1 MNNSPFEVFRR
12 NLAPLM
18 VFLTGL
24 AIFAFVVLP
33 VLDQYMRQN
42 QGTGEQQVMAKFD
55 GQELT
60 RARIEGFN
68 RNHRMTYEFLVELG
82 QRTTKSGRDIQ
93 RAIPAGINSQPS
105 EQGAIRTFEFASQAA
120 KQGFALSDSQLLQWL
135 QEYCGDLYNEAELNA
150 LARKL
155 SNNQMS
161 LRFVQEQL
169 RMHMLAQV
177 FATQGNAGLN
187 VITPDQLWAS
197 FLKFNQ
203 KANVE
208 TYEFLVSDF
217 VSKVTEEPSE
227 SELSDLFEEGKERFP
242 STQSEEPGFRRRYA
256 ASFQYVSGS
265 AETFLADE
273 ISKLTDEEV
282 KAEYERRVAGGDFQ
296 VEPEPEV
303 KTEEEAK
310 PETEGEAKPE
320 TEGEGKP
327 ETEADPKP
335 ETEPEAKPE
344 TEAEAKPET
353 DPEAKPETEG
363 EAKPDQ
369 GESSSNSG
377 ANAVRLVAL
386 QDQDP
391 VAAQDD
397 ASESSDD
404 KADDQKEE
412 PTDSDVSVEK
422 PAEEADKPAEGDEKT
437 AEDAEKPAEGEGK
450 PEGEE
455 KPADDDAD
463 NQPETEGKEEAP
475 AEPKI
480 KPFEEVRAEVERG
493 LALPRAEARLDAL
506 LSELAAQMRL
516 YFSERSIATG
526 LGVELLSKRN
536 NMLLTKV
543 MAKIKAEMPVLDEKS
558 EVSDLV
564 STSLKSA
571 ISSGDGKEF
580 SNGLA
585 SDSLSDAEF
594 SQEQRASVQKLFDA
608 EVSTGLLKGKIRPDL
623 EAFASQY
630 GLAIETIG
638 PYNALTISNEPIGES
653 AEKRQGFQQGPS
665 FAQVMFFL
673 TEGGDPYQPVFSPL
687 RTMESFVSGGATP
700 TQYLSWKIEDK
711 QAFVPTFSE
720 ARDEVVDTWKNMQ
733 ARALAK
739 AEAEKIV
746 KQANQAPDKPLA
758 ELVPEDRRDQFL
770 NDSIEPFSWMQ
781 ATFNGSPVPV
791 ELLAMLQ
798 GNPQQQ
804 RAIGYTMGNV
814 DSLNNVGEDFMKAVF
829 STAAN
834 GTSMAV
840 NQDGTAV
847 YVIRATAFTPAI
859 EMLREQFKQ
868 PNNRQSPLIRT
879 VAGGDNNKV
888 LEGFFDSVDEQ
899 AGFENY
905 SNPTLP

>member
-42 QGTGEQQVMAKFD
+42 QGTGEQQVMATFD

-282 KAEYERRVAGGDFQ
+282 KAEYERRVAGGGFQ
-296 VEPEPEV
+296 VVPEPEV
-303 KTEEEAK
+303 KPEEEAK
-310 PETEGEAKPE
+310 PETEG
-320 TEGEGKP
+320 
-327 ETEADPKP
+327 
-335 ETEPEAKPE
+335 
-344 TEAEAKPET
+344 
-353 DPEAKPETEG
+353 EAKPETEG

-369 GESSSNSG
+369 GESSSNTG

-391 VAAQDD
+391 DAAQND

-422 PAEEADKPAEGDEKT
+422 PVEEADKPAEGDEKT
-437 AEDAEKPAEGEGK
+437 AEDAAKPAEGEGK

-455 KPADDDAD
+455 KPADDAD
-463 NQPETEGKEEAP
+463 NEPETEGKEEAP

-480 KPFEEVRAEVERG
+480 KPFEEVRAEIEKD

-564 STSLKSA
+564 SKSLKSA

-638 PYNALTISNEPIGES
+638 PYNALTISDEPIADS
-653 AEKRQGFQQGPS
+653 YEKRQQMNQGPS
-665 FAQVMFFL
+665 FAQIMFFL

-687 RTMESFVSGGATP
+687 RTMESLFDQGATRATP

-711 QAFVPTFSE
+711 QAFVPTFSQ

-781 ATFNGSPVPV
+781 ATLNGSPVPV

-798 GNPQQQ
+798 GNPQMQ
-804 RAIGYTMGNV
+804 RGIGYTMGNV

-847 YVIRATAFTPAI
+847 YVIRATAFTPAL

-888 LEGFFDSVDEQ
+888 LEGFFESVDEQ

>member
-1 MNNSPFEVFRR
+1 MKPE
-12 NLAPLM
+12 
-18 VFLTGL
+18 
-24 AIFAFVVLP
+24 
-33 VLDQYMRQN
+33 
-42 QGTGEQQVMAKFD
+42 EEAK
-55 GQELT
+55 
-60 RARIEGFN
+60 
-68 RNHRMTYEFLVELG
+68 
-82 QRTTKSGRDIQ
+82 
-93 RAIPAGINSQPS
+93 
-105 EQGAIRTFEFASQAA
+105 
-120 KQGFALSDSQLLQWL
+120 
-135 QEYCGDLYNEAELNA
+135 
-150 LARKL
+150 
-155 SNNQMS
+155 
-161 LRFVQEQL
+161 
-169 RMHMLAQV
+169 
-177 FATQGNAGLN
+177 
-187 VITPDQLWAS
+187 
-197 FLKFNQ
+197 
-203 KANVE
+203 
-208 TYEFLVSDF
+208 
-217 VSKVTEEPSE
+217 
-227 SELSDLFEEGKERFP
+227 
-242 STQSEEPGFRRRYA
+242 
-256 ASFQYVSGS
+256 
-265 AETFLADE
+265 
-273 ISKLTDEEV
+273 
-282 KAEYERRVAGGDFQ
+282 
-296 VEPEPEV
+296 PE
-303 KTEEEAK
+303 TEEEAK

-320 TEGEGKP
+320 TEGE
-327 ETEADPKP
+327 
-335 ETEPEAKPE
+335 AKPE
-344 TEAEAKPET
+344 TEG
-353 DPEAKPETEG
+353 EAKPETEG

-369 GESSSNSG
+369 GESSSNTG

-391 VAAQDD
+391 DAAQND

-422 PAEEADKPAEGDEKT
+422 PVEEADKPAEGDEKT
-437 AEDAEKPAEGEGK
+437 AEDAAKPAEGEGK

-455 KPADDDAD
+455 KPADDAD
-463 NQPETEGKEEAP
+463 NEPETEGKEEAP

-480 KPFEEVRAEVERG
+480 KPFEEVRAEIEKD

-564 STSLKSA
+564 SKSLKSA

-638 PYNALTISNEPIGES
+638 PYNALTISDEPIADS
-653 AEKRQGFQQGPS
+653 YEKRQQMNQGPS
-665 FAQVMFFL
+665 FAQIMFFL

-687 RTMESFVSGGATP
+687 RTMESLFDQGATRATP

-711 QAFVPTFSE
+711 QAFVPTFSQ

-781 ATFNGSPVPV
+781 ATLNGSPVPV

-798 GNPQQQ
+798 GNPQMQ
-804 RAIGYTMGNV
+804 RGIGYTMGNV

-847 YVIRATAFTPAI
+847 YVIRATAFTPAL

-888 LEGFFDSVDEQ
+888 LEGFFESVDEQ

>member
-42 QGTGEQQVMAKFD
+42 QGTGEQQVMATFD

-155 SNNQMS
+155 TNNQMS

-282 KAEYERRVAGGDFQ
+282 KAEYERRVAGGGFQ
-296 VEPEPEV
+296 VVPEPEV
-303 KTEEEAK
+303 KPEE
-310 PETEGEAKPE
+310 
-320 TEGEGKP
+320 
-327 ETEADPKP
+327 
-335 ETEPEAKPE
+335 
-344 TEAEAKPET
+344 
-353 DPEAKPETEG
+353 EAKPETEG

-369 GESSSNSG
+369 GESSSNTG

-386 QDQDP
+386 QDQNPD
-391 VAAQDD
+391 AAQDD

-422 PAEEADKPAEGDEKT
+422 PVEEADKPAEGDEKT

-450 PEGEE
+450 PEGQE
-455 KPADDDAD
+455 KPADDAD
-463 NQPETEGKEEAP
+463 NQPETEAKEEAP

-564 STSLKSA
+564 SKSLKSA

-638 PYNALTISNEPIGES
+638 PYNALTISDEPIGES
-653 AEKRQGFQQGPS
+653 YEKRPQMNQGPS
-665 FAQVMFFL
+665 FAQIMFFL

-687 RTMESFVSGGATP
+687 RTMESLFDQGATRAIP
-700 TQYLSWKIEDK
+700 TQFLSWKIEDK
-711 QAFVPTFSE
+711 QAFVPTFSQ
-720 ARDEVVDTWKNMQ
+720 ARDEVVATWKNIQ

-746 KQANQAPDKPLA
+746 EQANQAPDKPLA

-847 YVIRATAFTPAI
+847 YVIRTTAFTPAI

-888 LEGFFDSVDEQ
+888 LEGFFESVDEQ